1 MYYIYMCTMPPD
13 PGVVTFPQQ
22 PVPRDG
28 RLRSN
33 LCSVSETQ
41 LNFKTICKHL
51 RPTAG
56 GGGRIPSTTN
66 LTSIFVSKPR
76 VCERSRAR
84 GCVLYYITRRTKKK
98 KKSNIKHKK
107 WKNKKPSSP
116 SLRIYIYILYTYSE
130 LGIIY
135 TSERGPTGNVF
146 SRQWVL
152 CTQLQ

>member
-1 MYYIYMCTMPPD
+1 MCVSARTMPPG

-56 GGGRIPSTTN
+56 GDGRIPSTTN

-76 VCERSRAR
+76 VCERTR
-84 GCVLYYITRRTKKK
+84 GCVLYYITRRTKNKK
-98 KKSNIKHKK
+98 VILNIKNEKIR
-107 WKNKKPSSP
+107 NRRRSR
-116 SLRIYIYILYTYSE
+116 LCVYIYIYYIR
-130 LGIIY
+130 I
-135 TSERGPTGNVF
+135 VC
-146 SRQWVL
+146 WV
-152 CTQLQ
+152 

>member
-1 MYYIYMCTMPPD
+1 MYYIYICVCTMPPD

-98 KKSNIKHKK
+98 KVILNIKNEKIR
-107 WKNKKPSSP
+107 NRRRR
-116 SLRIYIYILYTYSE
+116 LYLYIYILYTYSA

-146 SRQWVL
+146 SRQ
-152 CTQLQ
+152 